1 MRSTSPVG
9 RTDRSRRLLWIGG
22 VVAVVVVGL
31 VVLGLALRGVDDAR
45 TPSAAAGTTAPL
57 TAEGPPAAAPAVPT
71 PEPTGPTDDVDEPPP
86 SRPAVA
92 LDETAEAGDGVT
104 ASITSVEAIDGTATG
119 PGNVAG
125 PALRVTVRVDN
136 GTDGPVSLGGV
147 SVDLTYGEDLV
158 PASPLGDP
166 SAAPFTGTIAPGE
179 GAEGVYVFSIP
190 VEDRGSVTLSV
201 GYQAGAPIMVFTG
214 PVG

>member
-1 MRSTSPVG
+1 MTTTSPVG
-9 RTDRSRRLLWIGG
+9 RSRRVLWIGG
-22 VVAVVVVGL
+22 ALAVVVVGL
-31 VVLGLALRGVDDAR
+31 VVLGLALRGGDDAR

-57 TAEGPPAAAPAVPT
+57 SAEGPPAAAPAVPT
-71 PEPTGPTDDVDEPPP
+71 PEPTGPTDAVDEPPP

-119 PGNVAG
+119 PGNIAG

-136 GTDGPVSLGGV
+136 GTDEPVPLGGV
-147 SVDLTYGEDLV
+147 SVDLASGEDLV

-166 SAAPFTGTIAPGE
+166 SAAPFTG
-179 GAEGVYVFSIP
+179 FSGTRGLVVVSCQPIK
-190 VEDRGSVTLSV
+190 VGLKGSVISTASNFRGLAAS
-201 GYQAGAPIMVFTG
+201 AR
-214 PVG
+214 

>member
-1 MRSTSPVG
+1 MTTRTPVG
-9 RTDRSRRLLWIGG
+9 RSRRVLRIGG
-22 VVAVVVVGL
+22 ALAVVVVGL
-31 VVLGLALRGVDDAR
+31 VVLGLALRGGDDAR

-57 TAEGPPAAAPAVPT
+57 STEGPPAAAPAVPT
-71 PEPTGPTDDVDEPPP
+71 PEPTGPTDAVDEPPP

-104 ASITSVEAIDGTATG
+104 ASITSVEAIDGTAIG
-119 PGNVAG
+119 PGNIAG

-136 GTDGPVSLGGV
+136 GTDGPVPLGGV
-147 SVDLTYGEDLV
+147 SVDLASGEDLV

-179 GAEGVYVFSIP
+179 HAEGVYVFSIP
-190 VEDRGSVTLSV
+190 VADRGSVTLSV